1 VSDKTD
7 HRSTVDALADAGLE
21 ALATTWP
28 VAETDEEMDAIV
40 DGAGSVVISD
50 GS

>member
-1 VSDKTD
+1 MSDKSSQ
-7 HRSTVDALADAGLE
+7 RSTVEVLADAGLE

-40 DGAGSVVISD
+40 DGAELGGD
-50 GS
+50 Q

>member
-1 VSDKTD
+1 VIGDGEK
-7 HRSTVDALADAGLE
+7 STVDALADAGLE

-40 DGAGSVVISD
+40 DGATGGGD
-50 GS
+50 Q

>member
-1 VSDKTD
+1 MNDKNGN
-7 HRSTVDALADAGLE
+7 RSTVEALADAGLE

-40 DGAGSVVISD
+40 DGAEAGVISD
-50 GS
+50 GT

>member
-1 VSDKTD
+1 MSEKDKD
-7 HRSTVDALADAGLE
+7 WPGLAALADAGLE

-40 DGAGSVVISD
+40 DGAELEGD
-50 GS
+50 QR